1 MTTKLMAVL
10 GVLLLAVQVSAA
22 EIKELKTDKDKVSY
36 GIGVSMAK
44 NLKTQKIEVNLD
56 PLLQGLQDE
65 LKGGKLLMTDADL
78 QATLGHFKQEL
89 MQKHAEAMKKA
100 AADNQKEGDT
110 FLAENKKKKDVK
122 TLPSGLQYKIIK
134 EGKGKKPKES
144 DMVEVNYRGTLIND
158 TEFDSSYKRGQPAT
172 LKVKD
177 IIPGWREALQ
187 LMPVG
192 SKWQLFIPAKL
203 AYGEKGAG
211 PIGPNAALIFEVEL
225 LGIKSEKP
233 AEAKK

>member
-10 GVLLLAVQVSAA
+10 GVLLLTAQVSAA

-144 DMVEVNYRGTLIND
+144 DTVEVNYRGTLINN

-211 PIGPNAALIFEVEL
+211 PIGPNSTLIFEVEL
-225 LGIKSEKP
+225 LGIKSGKP
-233 AEAKK
+233 ETKK